1 VNRLI
6 FKIRDKAIEMNLLRE
21 EMITNAKAKKIL
33 TSIGKTDDM
42 KYEQKNAYDN
52 LKKFVNV
59 DPKKIEA
66 LVEEL
71 KKNQKL
77 RERQIVSIAN
87 ALPED
92 ADDLRAILQ
101 KEYSDFTPEEINL
114 ILDLVN
120 KSTKS

>member
-1 VNRLI
+1 MKGI
-6 FKIRDKAIEMNLLRE
+6 WMNLLRE
-21 EMITNAKAKKIL
+21 ELVPNAKAKGIIEG
-33 TSIGKTDDM
+33 IGKPDDM

-66 LVEEL
+66 LVKEL
-71 KKNQKL
+71 GNNQKL
-77 RERQIVSIAN
+77 RERQIVAIVN
-87 ALPED
+87 MLPED
-92 ADDLRAILQ
+92 TEDLRVILQ
-101 KEYSDFTPEEINL
+101 KEYSNFTQEEIKL